1 MVMTTSAPSATSAA
15 EPPALAPA
23 STRARTGSGE
33 RLWTVTSWPAR
44 TRCSAMGWPIT
55 PRPMNPIAAI
65 DDLLVRR
72 QVGFRDAGRI
82 VR

>member
-1 MVMTTSAPSATSAA
+1 
-15 EPPALAPA
+15 
-23 STRARTGSGE
+23 
-33 RLWTVTSWPAR
+33 VTSWPAR
-44 TRCSAMGWPIT
+44 TRCSAMGRPIT

-72 QVGFRDAGRI
+72 QVSFRDAGRI